1 MTLLDKIRNTNI
13 NILEQNDTIITN
25 ELFFGNISLDDTLN
39 TLILNATIDYLIS
52 TERCDAYIFT

>member
-1 MTLLDKIRNTNI
+1 MTLLDKII
-13 NILEQNDTIITN
+13 NILEKNDTIITN
-25 ELFFGNISLDDTLN
+25 ELFFENISLDDTLN